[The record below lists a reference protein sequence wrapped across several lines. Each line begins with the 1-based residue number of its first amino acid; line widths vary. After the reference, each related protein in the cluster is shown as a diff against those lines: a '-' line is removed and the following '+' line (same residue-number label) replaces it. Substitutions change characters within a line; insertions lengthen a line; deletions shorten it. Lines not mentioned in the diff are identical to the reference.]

1 MTDEGLERVLERGIK
16 TQQVALVGMNTR
28 YPRDLTDA
36 EWLDRPHVVA
46 CRLCVSR
53 SQAWLGD

>member
-1 MTDEGLERVLERGIK
+1 LERGIK
-16 TQQVALVGMNTR
+16 TQQVALVGMSTR